1 MAKIDFY
8 VPEPSE
14 VYNKDTQRQIIQ
26 ALDTLRT
33 QLNTSFNE
41 EVQEDLQTLT
51 WFLIGTGRKSHQ
63 VNVSNAAS
71 VTGTQLASN
80 VGSVEINTTNVISIT
95 GTELESNV
103 NSVEA
108 VIT

>member
-26 ALDTLRT
+26 ALDTLKS
-33 QLNTSFNE
+33 QLNTSYGE
-41 EVQEDLQTLT
+41 ESSENFQTFA
-51 WFLIGTGRKSHQ
+51 WFLIGTGKKRPTNLTNTVLPIGSRL
-63 VNVSNAAS
+63 NITLAS
-71 VTGTQLASN
+71 VT
-80 VGSVEINTTNVISIT
+80 V
-95 GTELESNV
+95 
-103 NSVEA
+103 

>member
-26 ALDTLRT
+26 ALDTLKS
-33 QLNTSFNE
+33 QLNTSYSE
-41 EVQEDLQTLT
+41 EVLEDFQTFA
-51 WFLIGTGRKSHQ
+51 WFLIGTGKVRQ
-63 VNVSNAAS
+63 TNNSNTALLTGSRLNITVAS
-71 VTGTQLASN
+71 VTT
-80 VGSVEINTTNVISIT
+80 
-95 GTELESNV
+95 
-103 NSVEA
+103 

>member
-26 ALDTLRT
+26 ALDTLKT

-41 EVQEDLQTLT
+41 EVQEDLQTLS
-51 WFLIGTGRKSHQ
+51 WFLIGTGKKRSTN
-63 VNVSNAAS
+63 VNNTVLPTGSRLNITLAS
-71 VTGTQLASN
+71 VTVVLT
-80 VGSVEINTTNVISIT
+80 
-95 GTELESNV
+95 
-103 NSVEA
+103 
-108 VIT
+108 